1 MQVYDLR
8 EYRPGPVLQK
18 IYANLAAAI
27 QKGDKT
33 APVVRRWHLLLF
45 SLLYT

>member
-1 MQVYDLR
+1 MLLHAQVYDLR

-27 QKGDKT
+27 ENGDKM
-33 APVVRRWHLLLF
+33 AALVRR
-45 SLLYT
+45 